1 MITIKN
7 ELLSCNINELG
18 AEIKSLKK
26 GDTEYI
32 WCGDPKFWGKT
43 APVLFP
49 CIGSTKDNYYVLNG
63 KTYNMRKHGFLIG
76 SEFTV
81 EEKTDSSVT
90 LLYTHNDNTLA
101 VYPYQFE
108 FRAVF
113 TLLGSSLK
121 VEYRV
126 NNLTND
132 TMYFSVGAHEAYAT
146 PGGVEEYDI
155 IFPNKEDLDAILLE
169 GPLVIDETKTF
180 AKNVDCFSIYEKYFE
195 LDTLIFRK
203 LKSKEVVLRNRITD
217 RSVKVEYPDC
227 DYLAFWHEPG
237 AEFLCIEPWTSLTDH
252 AHADHHD
259 IRKKEGIITLQPMG
273 VYTNT
278 HTITV

>member
-7 ELLSCNINELG
+7 EILSCEIKQNG

-26 GDTEYI
+26 GETEYI
-32 WCGDPKFWGKT
+32 WCSDPKFWGKS

-49 CIGSTKDNYYVLNG
+49 CIGSSKDDKYTLNG
-63 KTYNMRKHGFLIG
+63 KTYPMKKHGFLIDAD
-76 SEFTV
+76 FTV
-81 EEKTDSSVT
+81 EERTDSSVT
-90 LLYTHNDNTLA
+90 LLYTHNEKTLE
-101 VYPYQFE
+101 VYPYEFE

-113 TLLGSSLK
+113 TLVGSSLK

-126 NNLTND
+126 NNLTDD

-155 IFPNKEDLDAILLE
+155 MFPYKEDLDAILLD

-180 AKNVDCFSIYEKYFE
+180 AKKVDCFSIYEKYFE

-203 LKSKEVVLRNRITD
+203 LKSKEVTLRNRLTD
-217 RSVKVEYPDC
+217 RTVKVEYPDC
-227 DYLAFWHEPG
+227 DYIAFWHEPG
-237 AEFLCIEPWTSLTDH
+237 SKFLCIEPWTSLTANANGDY
-252 AHADHHD
+252 D
-259 IRKKEGIITLQPMG
+259 ITKKEGIVSLAPNG
-273 VYTNT
+273 VYSNT
-278 HTITV
+278 HIITV

>member
-1 MITIKN
+1 MVNIKN
-7 ELLSCNINELG
+7 EILSCDINENG

-26 GDTEYI
+26 GETEYI
-32 WCGDPKFWGKT
+32 WCSDPKFWEKS

-49 CIGSTKDNYYVLNG
+49 CIGSSKDDKYTLNG
-63 KTYNMRKHGFLIG
+63 KTYPMKKHGFLIG

-113 TLLGSSLK
+113 TLLESSLK

-126 NNLTND
+126 SNLTDD

-155 IFPNKEDLDAILLE
+155 IFPNKENLDAILLD
-169 GPLVIDETKTF
+169 GPLVIDDTMTL
-180 AKNVDCFSIYEKYFE
+180 AKNTEYLSIYEKYFE
-195 LDTLIFRK
+195 IDTLIFRK
-203 LKSKEVVLRNRITD
+203 LKSKEVTLRNRKTE

-237 AEFLCIEPWTSLTDH
+237 SEFLCIEPWTSLTANANGDY
-252 AHADHHD
+252 D
-259 IRKKEGIITLQPMG
+259 ITKKEGIISLEARSE
-273 VYTNT
+273 YNNT
-278 HTITV
+278 HIITV

>member
-7 ELLSCNINELG
+7 EILSCEINKNG

-26 GDTEYI
+26 GETEYI
-32 WCGDPKFWGKT
+32 WERDPKFWEKS

-49 CIGSTKDNYYVLNG
+49 MIGSSKDDKYTLNG
-63 KTYNMRKHGFLIG
+63 KTYPMKKHGFLIG
-76 SEFTV
+76 ADFAV

-90 LLYTHNDNTLA
+90 FLYTHNSETLA
-101 VYPYQFE
+101 VYPYEFE
-108 FRAVF
+108 FRAIF
-113 TLLGSSLK
+113 TLVGSSLK

-126 NNLTND
+126 NNLTDD

-155 IFPNKEDLDAILLE
+155 MFPYKEDLDAILLD

-203 LKSKEVVLRNRITD
+203 LKSKEVTLRNRLTD
-217 RSVKVEYPDC
+217 RTVKVEYPDC
-227 DYLAFWHEPG
+227 DYIAFWHEPG
-237 AEFLCIEPWTSLTDH
+237 SKFLCIEPWTSLTANANGDY
-252 AHADHHD
+252 DLT
-259 IRKKEGIITLQPMG
+259 KKEGIVSLEARG
-273 VYTNT
+273 VYSNT
-278 HTITV
+278 HIITV

>member
-1 MITIKN
+1 MINIKN
-7 ELLSCNINELG
+7 ETLSCNINENG

-26 GDTEYI
+26 GETEYI
-32 WCGDPKFWGKT
+32 WCSDPKFWGKS

-49 CIGSTKDNYYVLNG
+49 CIGSSKDNKYTLNG
-63 KTYNMRKHGFLIG
+63 KTYPMKKHGFLIG
-76 SEFTV
+76 NEFTV
-81 EEKTDSSVT
+81 EEKSDSSVT
-90 LLYTHNDNTLA
+90 LLYTHNEETLK

-113 TLLGSSLK
+113 TLIGSSLK

-126 NNLTND
+126 NNLTDD

-146 PGGVEEYDI
+146 PGGVEDYDI
-155 IFPNKEDLDAILLE
+155 IFPYKEDLDAILLD
-169 GPLVIDETKTF
+169 GPLVIDDTKTF

-217 RSVKVEYPDC
+217 RTVKVEYPDC
-227 DYLAFWHEPG
+227 DYIAFWHAPG
-237 AEFLCIEPWTSLTDH
+237 AEFLCIEPWTSLT
-252 AHADHHD
+252 AHAYGDHD
-259 IRKKEGIITLQPMG
+259 IKKKEGIVSLVPHG
-273 VYTNT
+273 VYSNT
-278 HTITV
+278 HIITV

>member
-7 ELLSCNINELG
+7 EILSCEINKNG

-26 GDTEYI
+26 GETEYI
-32 WCGDPKFWGKT
+32 WERDPKFWEKS

-49 CIGSTKDNYYVLNG
+49 MIGSSKDDKYTLNG
-63 KTYNMRKHGFLIG
+63 KTYPMKKHGFLIG
-76 SEFTV
+76 ADFAV

-90 LLYTHNDNTLA
+90 FLYTHNSETLA
-101 VYPYQFE
+101 VYPFEFE

-113 TLLGSSLK
+113 TLIGSSLK

-126 NNLTND
+126 NNLTDD

-155 IFPNKEDLDAILLE
+155 MFPYKEDLDAILLD

-203 LKSKEVVLRNRITD
+203 LKSKEVTLRNRLTD
-217 RSVKVEYPDC
+217 RTVKVEYPDC
-227 DYLAFWHEPG
+227 DYIAFWHEPG
-237 AEFLCIEPWTSLTDH
+237 SEFLCIEPWTSLTANANGDY
-252 AHADHHD
+252 DLT
-259 IRKKEGIITLQPMG
+259 KKEGIVSLEARG
-273 VYTNT
+273 VYSNT
-278 HTITV
+278 HIITV

>member
-1 MITIKN
+1 MVNIKN
-7 ELLSCNINELG
+7 EILSCDINEIG

-32 WCGDPKFWGKT
+32 WCADPKFWGKS

-49 CIGSTKDNYYVLNG
+49 CIGSSKDNKYTLNG
-63 KTYNMRKHGFLIG
+63 KTYPMKKHGFLIG
-76 SEFTV
+76 NTFTV

-90 LLYTHNDNTLA
+90 LLYTHNDETLK

-113 TLLGSSLK
+113 TLIGSSLK

-126 NNLTND
+126 NNLTDD

-146 PGGVEEYDI
+146 PGGVEDYDLV
-155 IFPNKEDLDAILLE
+155 FPYKEDLDAILLE
-169 GPLVIDETKTF
+169 GPLVIDDTTTF

-195 LDTLIFRK
+195 IDTLIFRK
-203 LKSKEVVLRNRITD
+203 LKSKEVVLRNRKTE
-217 RSVKVEYPDC
+217 RTVKVEYPDC
-227 DYLAFWHEPG
+227 DYIAFWHEPG
-237 AEFLCIEPWTSLTDH
+237 AEFLCIEPWTSLTANANGD
-252 AHADHHD
+252 HD
-259 IRKKEGIITLQPMG
+259 IKKKEGIISLKARG
-273 VYTNT
+273 VYNNT
-278 HTITV
+278 HIITI